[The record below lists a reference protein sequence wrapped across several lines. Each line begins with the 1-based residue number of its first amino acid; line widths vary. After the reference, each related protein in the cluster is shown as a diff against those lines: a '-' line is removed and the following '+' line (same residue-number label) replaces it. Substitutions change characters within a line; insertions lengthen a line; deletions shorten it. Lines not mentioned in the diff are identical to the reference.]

1 MAVGVGVFVAVCVG
15 AVIGFA
21 VAGWPIDDALYMVVI
36 SVFGVGYG
44 EVRPVSSGVL
54 RALTMSVIV
63 VGYGAVIYA
72 VGGFIQFVVDGE
84 LNNALGVRRMNKE
97 TDALDGHTI
106 ICGLGRMGHALAQ
119 ELREAGHQ
127 FVAIDTDDVVLSPDD
142 DFLVLRGDATHEEV
156 LERAGI
162 ARAAVVA
169 SMMSDDAQNV
179 FVTVT
184 AREMNPD
191 VRIIARG
198 ESRRTESK
206 LRSCGADTVVMPTA
220 IGASAVTQMI
230 TAKRP
235 EQRLDWFLQTA
246 ETGLELLD
254 VGLRPEEIVI
264 PGHSPLAGRALAD
277 LETIGGRDYLVVG
290 VRRTDGSTELHPAPH
305 TMIEPGDSIV
315 VLGHQEDLP
324 SLVERVAPAAPARVY
339 RGVPQL

>member
-1 MAVGVGVFVAVCVG
+1 MAVGAGVFVAVCVG
-15 AVIGFA
+15 AVVGFV
-21 VAGWPIDDALYMVVI
+21 VAGWPVDDALYMVVI

-44 EVRPVSSGVL
+44 EVRPVSSGSL
-54 RALTMSVIV
+54 RALTMAVIV

-97 TDALDGHTI
+97 TDALESHTI
-106 ICGLGRMGHALAQ
+106 VCGLGRMGHALAQ
-119 ELREAGHQ
+119 ELSEAGHP
-127 FVAIDTDDVVLSPDD
+127 FVAIDTEDVVLSPDD
-142 DFLVLRGDATHEEV
+142 DFLVIRGDATHEEV

-162 ARAAVVA
+162 DRAAVVA

-184 AREMNPD
+184 AREMNPG

-206 LRSCGADTVVMPTA
+206 LRSCGADSVVMPTA

-230 TAKRP
+230 TARRP
-235 EQRLDWFLQTA
+235 EQRLDWFLEAA
-246 ETGLELLD
+246 ESGLDLLD
-254 VGLRPEEIVI
+254 VGLRPEEVVI
-264 PGHSPLAGRALAD
+264 PSHSPLAGRTLAE

-290 VRRTDGSTELHPAPH
+290 VRRIDGSTELHPAPQ
-305 TMIEPGDSIV
+305 TVICPGESIV
-315 VLGHQEDLP
+315 VLGYQDDLP
-324 SLVERVAPAAPARVY
+324 DLVARLAPPAPAQVY